1 MKRSLGRRG
10 LYLLLASMLLAV
22 VAGCGPAEGKV
33 SGEVKLKGQPLNKA
47 TILFETEGPKKKR
60 TFQGRVENGKYSVG
74 GIPVGPAKIA
84 IISDPLPKEP
94 VKKGDKWSHK
104 SETNI
109 PKIGTAKV
117 EMKYT
122 FDGEDETMQ
131 KIQVVP
137 TFLIEGEKAGL
148 TLKVDEKKSKG
159 TVRFNNQ
166 DGKINDIRTLQVM
179 SINVEMMGLSI
190 PMTMEMDSHLK
201 LKGGRK

>member
-94 VKKGDKWSHK
+94 VKKGTKPPPPPPTVPAK
-104 SETNI
+104 YNKTETS
-109 PKIGTAKV
+109 
-117 EMKYT
+117 
-122 FDGEDETMQ
+122 
-131 KIQVVP
+131 
-137 TFLIEGEKAGL
+137 GL
-148 TLKVDEKKSKG
+148 THTVTKG
-159 TVRFNNQ
+159 EQ
-166 DGKINDIRTLQVM
+166 A
-179 SINVEMMGLSI
+179 I
-190 PMTMEMDSHLK
+190 PTIEITP
-201 LKGGRK
+201 